1 MNTASDA
8 EDLLALLSE
17 IRAWCQDPVIFSGR
31 SETVSD
37 WSVAQHCE
45 HILKA
50 DRLNLRAIEV
60 LLGGGGEE
68 IGESGPTHPVFD
80 QGVIPRGVAKAPDY
94 VMPADKPELESVSL
108 LADRVLSGWTE
119 TLPPVRVTRKTRS
132 AQVAESPTMPWG
144 SSTFLT
150 GSVLQTST
158 PVITSTSP
166 MRFWPRDRI
175 FCTQGF

>member
-1 MNTASDA
+1 MNTAPDA

-17 IRAWCQDPVIFSGR
+17 IRGWCQDPVIFSGR
-31 SETVSD
+31 SETVSG

-94 VMPADKPELESVSL
+94 VMPADEPELESVSL

-119 TLPPVRVTRKTRS
+119 TLPRCQSDSENPIRTGRGIAHHAMGILDIPDWIRFANLHTRHHVDIAHEIL
-132 AQVAESPTMPWG
+132 AQ
-144 SSTFLT
+144 
-150 GSVLQTST
+150 
-158 PVITSTSP
+158 
-166 MRFWPRDRI
+166 R
-175 FCTQGF
+175 